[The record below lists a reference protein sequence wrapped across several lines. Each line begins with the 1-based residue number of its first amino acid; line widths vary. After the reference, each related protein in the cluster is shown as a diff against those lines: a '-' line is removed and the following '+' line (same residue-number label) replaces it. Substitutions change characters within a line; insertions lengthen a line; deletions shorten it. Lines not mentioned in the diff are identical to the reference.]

1 MHPVPYIRL
10 PRGLSGTK
18 LAAGLLQALPLRAA
32 TRLEQLA
39 STEATA
45 SAHVLGVSKIMAVG
59 HTLAAV
65 WCSGGSDDEEAQS
78 DTPEDPHGER
88 STLSERYQAKRMSAD
103 EKATDRV

>member
-1 MHPVPYIRL
+1 MSYNCV

-18 LAAGLLQALPLRAA
+18 LAAGLLQALTLRAA
-32 TRLEQLA
+32 ARLEELA

-65 WCSGGSDDEEAQS
+65 WCSDGSDDEEAQS

-88 STLSERYQAKRMSAD
+88 SSLSGRHSSKLIV
-103 EKATDRV
+103 K